1 MTNKH
6 RMKKN
11 YNWAR
16 ATLVMGCMLGL
27 GWLATPVMALDRDV
41 RLMDEDTT
49 IMVVAEVQPEFNGN
63 LNQWIGENVQYPE
76 EAYANQIDG
85 RVFVTFVIEKDGAVT
100 HARVVRSAHPL
111 LDAEALRVIA
121 GMPKWKPAMS
131 GGKAVRFEKTL
142 PITFKY
148 TPQETVLTFEEY
160 LKNLEEERVMLEKGE
175 KMSMEDMAR
184 RVNAFKEQLGDDATL
199 RKMLLEKSQS
209 IKGQID
215 STVKAQTK
223 VLKLKKNDVKE
234 LTKIYEDEIDAKI
247 KLIESLGTDQFI
259 SYFVESE
266 LEMRKIEMDKM
277 LKIKDLLKDRF
288 KLYFENYI
296 LQQ

>member
-1 MTNKH
+1 MH
-6 RMKKN
+6 SMKRN
-11 YNWAR
+11 YNWAKV
-16 ATLVMGCMLGL
+16 TLVLGGILGL
-27 GWLATPVMALDRDV
+27 GWLSTPVTARDMEIRMV
-41 RLMDEDTT
+41 DEDTT
-49 IMVVAEVQPEFNGN
+49 IVVVAEVQPEFNGN
-63 LNQWIGENVQYPE
+63 LNQWIGENVQYPQ
-76 EAYANQIDG
+76 EAYEKQIDG
-85 RVFVTFVIEKDGAVT
+85 RVFITFVIEKDGSVLR
-100 HARVVRSAHPL
+100 ARVARSAHPL
-111 LDAEALRVIA
+111 LDAEALRVIS

-215 STVKAQTK
+215 STVKVQTK

-296 LQQ
+296 LRP

>member
-1 MTNKH
+1 
-6 RMKKN
+6 MKKN
-11 YNWAR
+11 YNWAKV
-16 ATLVMGCMLGL
+16 TLVMGCMLGL
-27 GWLATPVMALDRDV
+27 GWLATPVMARDMDV

-63 LNQWIGENVQYPE
+63 LNQWIGENVRYPE
-76 EAYANQIDG
+76 DAYANQIDG

-121 GMPKWKPAMS
+121 GMPKWKPAML

-215 STVKAQTK
+215 STVKVQTK

-234 LTKIYEDEIDAKI
+234 LTKIYEDEINTKI
-247 KLIESLGTDQFI
+247 QLIESLGTDQFI
-259 SYFVESE
+259 SHFVESE

>member
-1 MTNKH
+1 
-6 RMKKN
+6 MKTKLLSLIISLF
-11 YNWAR
+11 ACSL
-16 ATLVMGCMLGL
+16 LVAQEQPIQKVDVNGVYLIPDKMPEYPGGVPAMMKFLSSNVKY
-27 GWLATPVMALDRDV
+27 PV
-41 RLMDEDTT
+41 
-49 IMVVAEVQPEFNGN
+49 
-63 LNQWIGENVQYPE
+63 
-76 EAYANQIDG
+76 EAQKAGTQG
-85 RVFVTFVIEKDGAVT
+85 RVILSFIVNKDGSISNVE
-100 HARVVRSAHPL
+100 VIRSVSKE
-111 LDAEALRVIA
+111 LDAEAVRVVQS
-121 GMPKWKPAMS
+121 MPKWKPAMS

-175 KMSMEDMAR
+175 KMNLEDMAR

>member
-1 MTNKH
+1 
-6 RMKKN
+6 MKKN
-11 YNWAR
+11 YNWAK
-16 ATLVMGCMLGL
+16 ATLVIGCMLGL
-27 GWLATPVMALDRDV
+27 GWLVTPVMARDMNV
-41 RLMDEDTT
+41 QLMDEDTT

-63 LNQWIGENVQYPE
+63 LNQWIGENVRYPE
-76 EAYANQIDG
+76 DAYANQIDG

-121 GMPKWKPAMS
+121 GMPKWKPAML

-175 KMSMEDMAR
+175 KMNLEDMAR

-199 RKMLLEKSQS
+199 RKMLLEKSLS

-215 STVKAQTK
+215 STVKVQTK

-266 LEMRKIEMDKM
+266 LEMRKIEMDKI

>member
-1 MTNKH
+1 MH
-6 RMKKN
+6 SMKRN
-11 YNWAR
+11 YNWAKV
-16 ATLVMGCMLGL
+16 TLVLGGILGL
-27 GWLATPVMALDRDV
+27 GWLSTPVTARDMEIRMV
-41 RLMDEDTT
+41 DEDTT
-49 IMVVAEVQPEFNGN
+49 IVVVAEVQPEFNGN
-63 LNQWIGENVQYPE
+63 LNQWIGENVQYPQ
-76 EAYANQIDG
+76 EAYEKQIDG
-85 RVFVTFVIEKDGAVT
+85 RVFITFVIEKDGSVLR
-100 HARVVRSAHPL
+100 ARVARSAHPL
-111 LDAEALRVIA
+111 LDAEALRVIS

-175 KMSMEDMAR
+175 KMNLEDMAR

-215 STVKAQTK
+215 STVKAKTK

-296 LQQ
+296 LRP

>member
-1 MTNKH
+1 MH
-6 RMKKN
+6 SMKRN
-11 YNWAR
+11 YNWAKV
-16 ATLVMGCMLGL
+16 TLVLGGILGL
-27 GWLATPVMALDRDV
+27 GWLSTPVTARAMEIRMV
-41 RLMDEDTT
+41 DEDTT
-49 IMVVAEVQPEFNGN
+49 IVVVAEVQPEFNGN
-63 LNQWIGENVQYPE
+63 LNQWIGENVQYPQ
-76 EAYANQIDG
+76 EAYEKQIDG
-85 RVFVTFVIEKDGAVT
+85 RVFITFVIEKDGSVLR
-100 HARVVRSAHPL
+100 ARVARSAHPL
-111 LDAEALRVIA
+111 LDAEALRVIS

-175 KMSMEDMAR
+175 KMNLEDMAR

-296 LQQ
+296 LRP

>member
-1 MTNKH
+1 MH
-6 RMKKN
+6 SMKRN
-11 YNWAR
+11 YNWAK
-16 ATLVMGCMLGL
+16 ATLVLGCMLAL
-27 GWLATPVMALDRDV
+27 CWLSTPVMALDMEV
-41 RLMDEDTT
+41 RMVDEDTT

-63 LNQWIGENVQYPE
+63 LNQWIGENVQYPQ
-76 EAYANQIDG
+76 EAYEKQIDG
-85 RVFVTFVIEKDGAVT
+85 RVFITFVIEKDGSVSR
-100 HARVVRSAHPL
+100 ARVARSAHPL
-111 LDAEALRVIA
+111 LDAEALRVIS

-131 GGKAVRFEKTL
+131 EGKAVRFEKTL

-148 TPQETVLTFEEY
+148 TPRETVLTFEEY

-175 KMSMEDMAR
+175 KMSLEDMAR

-199 RKMLLEKSQS
+199 RKMLLEKSRS
-209 IKGQID
+209 IKGEID

-247 KLIESLGTDQFI
+247 KLIESLDTDQFI

-277 LKIKDLLKDRF
+277 LKIKNLLKDRF

-296 LQQ
+296 LQH

>member
-1 MTNKH
+1 
-6 RMKKN
+6 MKKN
-11 YNWAR
+11 YNWAK

-27 GWLATPVMALDRDV
+27 GWLATPVMARDMDV

-63 LNQWIGENVQYPE
+63 LNQWIGENVRYPE
-76 EAYANQIDG
+76 DAYANQIDG

-121 GMPKWKPAMS
+121 GMPKWKPAML

-215 STVKAQTK
+215 STVKVQTK

>member
-1 MTNKH
+1 
-6 RMKKN
+6 MK
-11 YNWAR
+11 
-16 ATLVMGCMLGL
+16 
-27 GWLATPVMALDRDV
+27 
-41 RLMDEDTT
+41 
-49 IMVVAEVQPEFNGN
+49 
-63 LNQWIGENVQYPE
+63 
-76 EAYANQIDG
+76 
-85 RVFVTFVIEKDGAVT
+85 
-100 HARVVRSAHPL
+100 
-111 LDAEALRVIA
+111 
-121 GMPKWKPAMS
+121 
-131 GGKAVRFEKTL
+131 
-142 PITFKY
+142 
-148 TPQETVLTFEEY
+148 Y

-215 STVKAQTK
+215 STVKVQTK
-223 VLKLKKNDVKE
+223 VLKLKKSDVKE
-234 LTKIYEDEIDAKI
+234 LTKIYEDEINTKI
-247 KLIESLGTDQFI
+247 KLLEGLGEDQFI
-259 SYFVESE
+259 SHFVESE

>member
-1 MTNKH
+1 
-6 RMKKN
+6 MKKN
-11 YNWAR
+11 YNWAK

-27 GWLATPVMALDRDV
+27 GWLVTPVMARDMGV

-63 LNQWIGENVQYPE
+63 LNQWIGENVQYLE

-85 RVFVTFVIEKDGAVT
+85 RVFVTFVIEKDGSVT

-131 GGKAVRFEKTL
+131 EGKAVRFEKTL

-148 TPQETVLTFEEY
+148 TPQEAELTYEQY
-160 LKNLEEERVMLEKGE
+160 LKNLEEEQEMLKKGE
-175 KMSMEDMAR
+175 KMSLEDMAR
-184 RVNAFKEQLGDDATL
+184 RVNAFKKQLGDDATV
-199 RKMLLEKSQS
+199 RKLLLEKSLS
-209 IKGQID
+209 IKSEID
-215 STVKAQTK
+215 STVKAQAK

-234 LTKIYEDEIDAKI
+234 LTKIYENEIDTKI
-247 KLIESLGTDQFI
+247 KLIESLGEDQFI

-296 LQQ
+296 LQ

>member
-1 MTNKH
+1 MINIH
-6 RMKKN
+6 DMKKN
-11 YNWAR
+11 YNWAK

-27 GWLATPVMALDRDV
+27 GWLATPVMARDMDV
-41 RLMDEDTT
+41 QLMDEDTT

-76 EAYANQIDG
+76 EAYVNQIDG
-85 RVFVTFVIEKDGAVT
+85 RVFVTFVIEKDGSVT

-131 GGKAVRFEKTL
+131 EGKAVRFEKTL
-142 PITFKY
+142 PITFRY
-148 TPQETVLTFEEY
+148 TPQEAELTYEQY
-160 LKNLEEERVMLEKGE
+160 LKNLEEEQEMLKKGE
-175 KMSMEDMAR
+175 KMSVEDMAR
-184 RVNAFKEQLGDDATL
+184 RVNAFKKQLGDDATV
-199 RKMLLEKSQS
+199 RKLLLEKSLS
-209 IKGQID
+209 IKSEID
-215 STVKAQTK
+215 STVKAQAK

-234 LTKIYEDEIDAKI
+234 LTKIYENEIDTKI
-247 KLIESLGTDQFI
+247 KLIESLGEDQFI

-296 LQQ
+296 LQ

>member
-1 MTNKH
+1 
-6 RMKKN
+6 MKKN
-11 YNWAR
+11 YNWAK

-27 GWLATPVMALDRDV
+27 GWLATPVMARDMDV
-41 RLMDEDTT
+41 QLMDEDTT

-63 LNQWIGENVQYPE
+63 LNQWIGENVQYLE

-85 RVFVTFVIEKDGAVT
+85 RVFVTFVIEKDGSVT

-131 GGKAVRFEKTL
+131 EGKAVRFEKTL
-142 PITFKY
+142 PITFRY
-148 TPQETVLTFEEY
+148 TPQEAELTYEQY
-160 LKNLEEERVMLEKGE
+160 LKNLEEEQEMLKKGE
-175 KMSMEDMAR
+175 KMSVEDMAR
-184 RVNAFKEQLGDDATL
+184 RVNAFKKQLGDDATV
-199 RKMLLEKSQS
+199 RKLLLEKSLS
-209 IKGQID
+209 IKSEID
-215 STVKAQTK
+215 STVKAQAK

-234 LTKIYEDEIDAKI
+234 LTKIYENEIDSKI
-247 KLIESLGTDQFI
+247 KLIESLGEDQFI

-296 LQQ
+296 LQ

>member
-1 MTNKH
+1 
-6 RMKKN
+6 MKKN
-11 YNWAR
+11 YNWAK
-16 ATLVMGCMLGL
+16 ATLVIGCMLGL
-27 GWLATPVMALDRDV
+27 GWLVTPVMARDMNV
-41 RLMDEDTT
+41 QLMDEDTT

-63 LNQWIGENVQYPE
+63 LNQWIGENVRYPE
-76 EAYANQIDG
+76 DAYANQIDG

-121 GMPKWKPAMS
+121 GMPKWKPAML

-175 KMSMEDMAR
+175 KMNLEDMAR

-215 STVKAQTK
+215 STVKVQTK

-266 LEMRKIEMDKM
+266 LEMRKIEMDKI

>member
-1 MTNKH
+1 M
-6 RMKKN
+6 
-11 YNWAR
+11 
-16 ATLVMGCMLGL
+16 
-27 GWLATPVMALDRDV
+27 
-41 RLMDEDTT
+41 
-49 IMVVAEVQPEFNGN
+49 
-63 LNQWIGENVQYPE
+63 
-76 EAYANQIDG
+76 
-85 RVFVTFVIEKDGAVT
+85 
-100 HARVVRSAHPL
+100 
-111 LDAEALRVIA
+111 
-121 GMPKWKPAMS
+121 
-131 GGKAVRFEKTL
+131 
-142 PITFKY
+142 
-148 TPQETVLTFEEY
+148 TFEEY

-259 SYFVESE
+259 SYFVESG
-266 LEMRKIEMDKM
+266 I
-277 LKIKDLLKDRF
+277 LK
-288 KLYFENYI
+288 
-296 LQQ
+296 

>member
-1 MTNKH
+1 
-6 RMKKN
+6 MKKN
-11 YNWAR
+11 YNWAKV
-16 ATLVMGCMLGL
+16 TLVMGCMLGL
-27 GWLATPVMALDRDV
+27 GWLATPVMARDMDV

-63 LNQWIGENVQYPE
+63 LNQWIGENVRYPE
-76 EAYANQIDG
+76 DAYANQIDG

-121 GMPKWKPAMS
+121 GMPKWKPAML

-160 LKNLEEERVMLEKGE
+160 LKNLEEERVMLETGE

-215 STVKAQTK
+215 STVKVQTK